1 MRRWFCFLDKEKMLA
16 HRIEV
21 RLREYND
28 TRGDVS
34 DHGRGTIR
42 LRFEFM
48 GAAAAGGACV
58 RQLVQFR
65 YRSKMLRRTQRA
77 VELASAQGCRD
88 RAGPARGDEAEFWKS
103 AARTQSGHEK
113 IKVKIAISG
122 ADQPKTK
129 QLELVREAMA
139 RHPRVLIVEPVD
151 PADVELA
158 QAVAGTRAQGI
169 PVVLL
174 GMPLT
179 SDKSAAAGSS
189 GTSTTAPLVV
199 VAPPPFS
206 SSARELVA
214 AAIRN
219 AKAAELD
226 PNGGAIIVINS
237 IGDRFIPDRV
247 AAFRE
252 ALKTAGITPVEEIRV
267 RQRSSGGRK
276 ARESKLEGSSE
287 VRILLFTVDYTSTS
301 AIRGLLSGGGSF
313 RPASNE
319 PPRTKFRSSSR
330 HAIRRHQLPGYRHA
344 VAVAAAVDFTPVRL
358 LRKAIVTA
366 VSLSQG
372 KVISSPAELPLAVED
387 RPHHAARLRAA
398 IANAKKLSGCQRRSK
413 GGSAC
418 SGATGRFLGNGPAA
432 MRGGLHMPESRH
444 EFGEREQHAARVLDR
459 TSHCGRLSQIG
470 DITSAATIPSHA
482 RGAAR
487 SVARDPGVLAGLA
500 VVEQLVAEFELC
512 RSLGAAP
519 HTTETLLTPKA

>member
-21 RLREYND
+21 RCASTTIFGAMLVITAAALFGCDSTSWVPPQPEELRETASSIPIPLKD
-28 TRGDVS
+28 ASPDPA
-34 DHGRGTIR
+34 
-42 LRFEFM
+42 L
-48 GAAAAGGACV
+48 
-58 RQLVQFR
+58 
-65 YRSKMLRRTQRA
+65 
-77 VELASAQGCRD
+77 VELASARSVEIVLAP
-88 RAGPARGDEAEFWKS
+88 REGDEAEFWKS

-113 IKVKIAISG
+113 IKVKIAITG
-122 ADQPKTK
+122 ADQPRTK

-158 QAVAGTRAQGI
+158 QAVTETRAQGI

-189 GTSTTAPLVV
+189 ASTTAPLVV

-252 ALKTAGITPVEEIRV
+252 ALKTAGITPVEEIRFDNEAAAGEKLV
-267 RQRSSGGRK
+267 RASLK
-276 ARESKLEGSSE
+276 AHPKC
-287 VRILLFTVDYTSTS
+287 ILLFTVDYMSTS
-301 AIRGLLSGGGSF
+301 SIRSLLSGGGSF
-313 RPASNE
+313 RPASND
-319 PPRTKFRSSSR
+319 SSKDEIPFVV
-330 HAIRRHQLPGYRHA
+330 AGCYTGDTNVQDIGMQP
-344 VAVAAAVDFTPVRL
+344 AVAAVVDFTPVRL

-372 KVISSPAELPLAVED
+372 KVISSPVELPLAVED

-398 IANAKKLSGCQRRSK
+398 VANAKKPVDAK
-413 GGSAC
+413 
-418 SGATGRFLGNGPAA
+418 
-432 MRGGLHMPESRH
+432 
-444 EFGEREQHAARVLDR
+444 
-459 TSHCGRLSQIG
+459 
-470 DITSAATIPSHA
+470 
-482 RGAAR
+482 
-487 SVARDPGVLAGLA
+487 
-500 VVEQLVAEFELC
+500 
-512 RSLGAAP
+512 
-519 HTTETLLTPKA
+519 